1 MQSDTTGSLQEF
13 YKILEEAGKKG
24 ASDIH
29 YVPKEQLLL
38 RIDGRLVDMTEEWNV
53 SFSMEELIEEL
64 LDKKQQKTFEEN
76 GEVEFSC
83 PVFNKRV
90 RVNLFRQSG
99 TCAMSVRLFAEKIP
113 TPQMLGLP
121 ESAVQM
127 AGKRRGLILVTGA
140 SGSGRTTTMASMID
154 HIASNYERSI
164 LTLEKP
170 AEYLF
175 RSGKSMVLQ
184 REIGID
190 SRSYEAGLKAAL
202 KQDMDVI
209 LISEMEDLDTVSLAL
224 TAAEMGHL
232 VIAAL
237 PTQNAVASIE
247 RIVECFQDHRQHQIR
262 SQLSDVLAGVISQQL
277 LPRLDGGGGGAPGP
291 ADDAAG
297 IAEDDR
303 QQKGPAHQR
312 GHAPPVAAGLVVF
325 VVLIVVWVHVWNS
338 FQGKTCQY
346 PEDKRDRPGPACAG
360 DGGAVRC
367 PGASSPVFRQCRSLK
382 MIYKVYHRS
391 RRPTRTRN
399 RFSINFL

>member
-13 YKILEEAGKKG
+13 HKILEEAGKKG

-53 SFSMEELIEEL
+53 SFSMEELIEKL

-247 RIVECFQDHRQHQIR
+247 RIVECFPDHRQHQIR

-277 LPRLDGGGGGAPGP
+277 LPRLDGGGRVAAFDKGTEVFP
-291 ADDAAG
+291 DTVRDARLQKRG
-297 IAEDDR
+297 NGLHGRCRVRPLYEEYDR
-303 QQKGPAHQR
+303 LGYCCLLCTGWC
-312 GHAPPVAAGLVVF
+312 GHASESTVILNYYRNLKCFLKDNRCVDA
-325 VVLIVVWVHVWNS
+325 IS
-338 FQGKTCQY
+338 F
-346 PEDKRDRPGPACAG
+346 EA
-360 DGGAVRC
+360 
-367 PGASSPVFRQCRSLK
+367 
-382 MIYKVYHRS
+382 
-391 RRPTRTRN
+391 
-399 RFSINFL
+399 

>member
-13 YKILEEAGKKG
+13 HKILEEAGKKG

-53 SFSMEELIEEL
+53 SFSMEELIEKL
-64 LDKKQQKTFEEN
+64 LDKNQQKTFEEN

-190 SRSYEAGLKAAL
+190 TRSYEAGLKAAL

-237 PTQNAVASIE
+237 PTRNAVASIE
-247 RIVECFQDHRQHQIR
+247 RVVECFPDHRQHQIR

-277 LPRLDGGGGGAPGP
+277 LPRLDGGGRVAAFEVLLANQEIKSLIKEQKYFQIPSVMRSCRKEGMVSM
-291 ADDAAG
+291 DDAVYDLYMKSMIDSDTAVCYAQDG
-297 IAEDDR
+297 VGMR
-303 QQKGPAHQR
+303 Q
-312 GHAPPVAAGLVVF
+312 
-325 VVLIVVWVHVWNS
+325 
-338 FQGKTCQY
+338 
-346 PEDKRDRPGPACAG
+346 
-360 DGGAVRC
+360 
-367 PGASSPVFRQCRSLK
+367 
-382 MIYKVYHRS
+382 KVQL
-391 RRPTRTRN
+391 
-399 RFSINFL
+399 F